1 MVIMT
6 RLTASQLREDMAT
19 AINKVAFGGERI
31 VLQRNNKDVAALV
44 SVEDLNLLRE
54 LEDRADLAEIKKAL
68 KDPGSNIPWKE
79 NPRKQREPHPA
90 KELC

>member
-1 MVIMT
+1 MT

-54 LEDRADLAEIKKAL
+54 LEDRADLDEIKKAL
-68 KDPGSNIPWKE
+68 KEPGSNIHWKDI
-79 NPRKQREPHPA
+79 K
-90 KELC
+90 KELGI

>member
-1 MVIMT
+1 MT

-44 SVEDLNLLRE
+44 PVEDLNLLRE
-54 LEDRADLAEIKKAL
+54 LEDRADLTKIKKAL
-68 KDPGSNIPWKE
+68 KEPGSNIPWKDI
-79 NPRKQREPHPA
+79 K
-90 KELC
+90 KELGI

>member
-68 KDPGSNIPWKE
+68 KEPGSNIPWKDI
-79 NPRKQREPHPA
+79 K
-90 KELC
+90 KELGI

>member
-1 MVIMT
+1 MT

-44 SVEDLNLLRE
+44 PMEDLTLLRE
-54 LEDRADLAEIKKAL
+54 LEDRADLVEIRKAL
-68 KDPGSNIPWKE
+68 EEPGSNIRWEDIK
-79 NPRKQREPHPA
+79 
-90 KELC
+90 KELGI

>member
-1 MVIMT
+1 MT

-44 SVEDLNLLRE
+44 SIEDLNLLRE

-68 KDPGSNIPWKE
+68 KEPGSNIPWKDI
-79 NPRKQREPHPA
+79 KRE
-90 KELC
+90 LGI

>member
-44 SVEDLNLLRE
+44 SVEDLNLIRE
-54 LEDRADLAEIKKAL
+54 LEDRADLAEIRKAL
-68 KDPGSNIPWKE
+68 KEPGSNIPWKDI
-79 NPRKQREPHPA
+79 K
-90 KELC
+90 KDLGI

>member
-1 MVIMT
+1 MAFMT

-44 SVEDLNLLRE
+44 PLEDLTLLKE
-54 LEDRADLAEIKKAL
+54 LEDRADLEEIKKAL
-68 KDPGSNIPWKE
+68 AEPGSNIPWEDIK
-79 NPRKQREPHPA
+79 
-90 KELC
+90 KELGI

>member
-1 MVIMT
+1 MT

-68 KDPGSNIPWKE
+68 KEPGSNIPWKDI
-79 NPRKQREPHPA
+79 K
-90 KELC
+90 KDLGI

>member
-1 MVIMT
+1 MEFMT

-44 SVEDLNLLRE
+44 PMEDLTLLKE
-54 LEDRADLAEIKKAL
+54 LEDRADLEEIKKAL
-68 KDPGSNIPWKE
+68 AEPGSNIPWE
-79 NPRKQREPHPA
+79 NIK
-90 KELC
+90 KELGI

>member
-1 MVIMT
+1 MT

-44 SVEDLNLLRE
+44 SVEDLNLLKA
-54 LEDRADLAEIKKAL
+54 LEDRADLTEIRKAL
-68 KDPGSNIPWKE
+68 KEPGVNIPWK
-79 NPRKQREPHPA
+79 NIK
-90 KELC
+90 KELGI

>member
-1 MVIMT
+1 MVVMT

-54 LEDRADLAEIKKAL
+54 LEDRMDLAEIKKAL
-68 KDPGSNIPWKE
+68 KEPGANIPWKDI
-79 NPRKQREPHPA
+79 K
-90 KELC
+90 KELGI

>member
-1 MVIMT
+1 MT

-44 SVEDLNLLRE
+44 PMEDLTLLRE
-54 LEDRADLAEIKKAL
+54 LEDRVDLAEIKKAL
-68 KDPGSNIPWKE
+68 NEPGSNIPWDDIK
-79 NPRKQREPHPA
+79 
-90 KELC
+90 KELGI

>member
-1 MVIMT
+1 MKSKGMAFMT

-44 SVEDLNLLRE
+44 PMEDLTLLKE
-54 LEDRADLAEIKKAL
+54 LEDRADLEEIKKAL
-68 KDPGSNIPWKE
+68 AEPGSNIPWEEIK
-79 NPRKQREPHPA
+79 K
-90 KELC
+90 KLGI